1 MTPQDMIARYAHDV
15 ARRLPREMRADVSA
29 ELRALLTE
37 ELDARAGGAAPDP
50 ETARALLAGFG
61 DPALAALNYH
71 TPPPVIDARDARVFG
86 KLAATILT
94 ALAILA
100 LSVALSDPA
109 ARADAALPGRLAEG
123 AIQFGL
129 QILGALLILFWAI
142 GVVRR
147 HRPQGAWSPRALPP
161 VRDPDVVNRPL
172 AAVSILFWTAGLSIL
187 AAGPAKLMASVATE
201 AAAPQLLAAF
211 AYDPAFEAQRA
222 PVLWTL
228 LALSIALYAWH
239 AIAVRRTR
247 ASRLVEAGL
256 SLVIS
261 VALLHIVLAGAV
273 FAAEPANEYMEFA
286 MALTG
291 SWGLIDSVSTLH
303 RENRARG
310 RQPFADV
317 TV

>member
-15 ARRLPREMRADVSA
+15 ARRLPRDMRADVSA
-29 ELRALLTE
+29 ELQALLTE
-37 ELDARAGGAAPDP
+37 ELEAKAGGAAPGN
-50 ETARALLAGFG
+50 ETARALLTSFG
-61 DPALAALNYH
+61 DPALVALNYH
-71 TPPPVIDARDARVFG
+71 TPPPVIDARDARLFG
-86 KLAATILT
+86 KLAAAILT

-109 ARADAALPGRLAEG
+109 ASSDAALPGRLAEG

-142 GVVRR
+142 GAVRR
-147 HRPQGAWSPRALPP
+147 RRPQGAWSPRALPP

-172 AAVSILFWTAGLSIL
+172 AAFAIAFWTAGLSIL
-187 AAGPAKLMASVATE
+187 AAGPAKLMASVASE

-211 AYDPAFEAQRA
+211 AYDPAFAAQRA
-222 PVLWTL
+222 PALWTL
-228 LALSIALYAWH
+228 LAISIALYAWQ
-239 AIAVRRTR
+239 AIAGRRTR
-247 ASRLVEAGL
+247 ASRLAEASL
-256 SLVIS
+256 SLVLS
-261 VALLHIVLAGAV
+261 VALFQVVLAGAV
-273 FAAEPANEYMEFA
+273 FAAEPANAYMKFA

-291 SWGLIDSVSTLH
+291 GWVLIDAVSALH
-303 RENRARG
+303 RENRGRS